1 MYDDRLTF
9 MSLADDQAG
18 EAMKNKLLAD
28 AVKPVKAVKVVDR
41 SASAGG
47 FKAYEKAFGKL
58 VRCGRRA
65 RSQSPKALFDNS
77 SAIDFMMWQS

>member
-1 MYDDRLTF
+1 

-28 AVKPVKAVKVVDR
+28 AVKPVKAVKVFDR

-58 VRCGRRA
+58 VR
-65 RSQSPKALFDNS
+65 KAC
-77 SAIDFMMWQS
+77 